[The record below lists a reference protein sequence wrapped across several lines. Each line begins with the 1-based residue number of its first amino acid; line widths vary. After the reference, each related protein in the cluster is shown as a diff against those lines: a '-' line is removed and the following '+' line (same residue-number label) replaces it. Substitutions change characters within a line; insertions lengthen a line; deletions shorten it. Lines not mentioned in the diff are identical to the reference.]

1 MNAKKAAI
9 EKHKG
14 LGVFGPAYKVLL
26 ENDPHH
32 PDSVDMVLMKN
43 MILLCEETKE
53 FLYTEYTPLNILY
66 KRGSRPK
73 LEKYVELTT
82 AKSKSIDSKIKSI
95 CRFVSE
101 LQRKVADEIYV
112 GGIEEQIIERGS
124 EWCTELARVACV
136 LYQIAGFPARIVY
149 LADVKRAYSG
159 HAIVEIYRKD
169 WSVWCAVDQSSNVV
183 YFHNDRPASVWELMN
198 NPRLFRRYSHNSHK
212 SLPYVNPFQ
221 FRKAAISNYFVW
233 EWKKYSYQ
241 ITRIN
246 EYYRSILEMSE
257 KGWPNGL
264 RWLHGED
271 QVKQAKTKQK

>member
-1 MNAKKAAI
+1 MIIILKKY
-9 EKHKG
+9 KG

-43 MILLCEETKE
+43 MILLCKETRE

-82 AKSKSIDSKIKSI
+82 AKSKSTEDKIKSI
-95 CRFVSE
+95 CRFVHE
-101 LQRKVADEIYV
+101 LQEKVAEIQV
-112 GGIEEQIIERGS
+112 GGTEEQIIERGS

-149 LADVKRAYSG
+149 LADVERAYSG
-159 HAIVEIYRKD
+159 HAIVEIYWKD
-169 WSVWCAVDQSSNVV
+169 WGIWCAVDQSSDVV
-183 YFHNDRPASVWELMN
+183 YLHSNGKPASVWELMH
-198 NPRLFRRYSHNSHK
+198 NPKLIQRYSDE

-241 ITRIN
+241 ITKIN
-246 EYYRSILEMSE
+246 EYYRSILNMSD
-257 KGWPNGL
+257 KGWPGGL

-271 QVKQAKTKQK
+271 QSM

>member
-1 MNAKKAAI
+1 MNAKKPAI
-9 EKHKG
+9 EKYKG
-14 LGVFGPAYKVLL
+14 LGVFGPAYKMLL

-43 MILLCEETKE
+43 MILLCEETRE

-66 KRGSRPK
+66 KRGSSPK
-73 LEKYVELTT
+73 LKKYVELTT
-82 AKSKSIDSKIKSI
+82 AKSKSTENKIKSI

-101 LQRKVADEIYV
+101 LQRKVAEIQV
-112 GGIEEQIIERGS
+112 GGTEEQIIERGS

-149 LADVKRAYSG
+149 LADVKKAYSG
-159 HAIVEIYRKD
+159 HAIVEIY
-169 WSVWCAVDQSSNVV
+169 WNGSWCAVDQSSNVV
-183 YFHNDRPASVWELMN
+183 YFHNGRPVSVWELMN
-198 NPRLFRRYSHNSHK
+198 DPRLFRPYSHK
-212 SLPYVNPFQ
+212 SLSYVNPSQ

-271 QVKQAKTKQK
+271 KMTK